1 MGSGGSN
8 TVSGSTFGRSERLPT
23 NIGFVIVPQQ
33 KAFVVERLGKFH
45 ATLSPGFHL
54 LIPFFDR
61 VAYVHS
67 LKEEA
72 ITIPNQTAITRDNV
86 VLQASERRARLSFCL
101 MFAAGLRRH

>member
-1 MGSGGSN
+1 M
-8 TVSGSTFGRSERLPT
+8 
-23 NIGFVIVPQQ
+23 PQQ
-33 KAFVVERLGKFH
+33 KAYVVERLGKFH

-86 VLQASERRARLSFCL
+86 VLQVCDALFGFTVKAIS
-101 MFAAGLRRH
+101 